1 MFCPKCGK
9 ELPPGAGFC
18 PNCGTPT
25 GESAPQRTPTSSKSS
40 SSIGRSMEDVVGKN
54 SAYYLT
60 EFQKIEEK
68 QKSRFNWAALLLG
81 PAMCFYRKCGGP
93 FPKYFLIPL
102 VLFLG
107 GYLFTAIGT
116 GIFHPTL
123 MLVGTGLSVVSGIWL
138 LVAYICFGL
147 KFNREYYAVCKK
159 KLGSSAGEQ
168 SLGVTLKSLILFV
181 VVWVAAVA
189 VCMGI
194 AMVVVNSFWNSA
206 LSDVDSDAQFQYSDQ
221 DVTSDAGV
229 GAGLP
234 IGTDG
239 SQINSGLESQHKTD
253 PTYGKIPVSDDGY
266 IYVNGNPFN
275 PYEFNEA
282 ARDMLEQV
290 HLDSS
295 GVFVDSFGSEDM
307 ETNVLY
313 NDWVSNQTVGYGY
326 TDYVLLTAFCT
337 ITGIDSSEYEEAMA
351 TVGYASDPGD
361 YYNDDNITFKP
372 GDEINS
378 YFSITGYGQFA
389 TVMQY
394 IDCIPDM
401 EEQFHYWV
409 EMYADPNWSEYETC
423 AAFASEFGITFDM

>member
-9 ELPPGAGFC
+9 ELPSGAGFC

-25 GESAPQRTPTSSKSS
+25 GESAPQRTPTSSKSG
-40 SSIGRSMEDVVGKN
+40 IGRSMEDVVGKN

-81 PAMCFYRKCGGP
+81 PAMCFYRKCEGL

-168 SLGVTLKSLILFV
+168 SLGVTLKSLIMFV

-206 LSDVDSDAQFQYSDQ
+206 LSDVGSDSSGLSDGSVQYSDQ
-221 DVTSDAGV
+221 YMIPDSSTSVNETPVIGSDNEVEEKPDTPASSELPTQAEGGFDSIV
-229 GAGLP
+229 GAWQDMNGYGAYLYVGYSDSTKQEAKAYFVDTNGNWEFEADLSSWEP
-234 IGTDG
+234 TTATASGNAWGYGSEPLYAIDITRNGINLYANIYVLEDG
-239 SQINSGLESQHKTD
+239 SEMGFTFV
-253 PTYGKIPVSDDGY
+253 PA
-266 IYVNGNPFN
+266 NPATTPYEN
-275 PYEFNEA
+275 PY
-282 ARDMLEQV
+282 
-290 HLDSS
+290 
-295 GVFVDSFGSEDM
+295 
-307 ETNVLY
+307 Y
-313 NDWVSNQTVGYGY
+313 VG
-326 TDYVLLTAFCT
+326 
-337 ITGIDSSEYEEAMA
+337 
-351 TVGYASDPGD
+351 
-361 YYNDDNITFKP
+361 
-372 GDEINS
+372 
-378 YFSITGYGQFA
+378 
-389 TVMQY
+389 
-394 IDCIPDM
+394 
-401 EEQFHYWV
+401 
-409 EMYADPNWSEYETC
+409 
-423 AAFASEFGITFDM
+423 